1 MISSRYGALNRSGI
15 LNAISYGSSRMDGKL
30 GALIPTSFCRATRV
44 RKCLHLSRVSK
55 LLRIKLSHRIL
66 PDRMGDSTL
75 DKAESS
81 GKVHEPQLG
90 NSTGSLKQINKSLYE
105 FYAPEGKAEQE
116 VVFFHGLQ
124 PPTLQPS
131 DYREAYWQTWL
142 KSESTLLWPKA
153 WLPKQFP
160 NARVLTVS
168 YLFSAQK
175 GITQDGTD
183 LDLIADAL
191 VQDLILQ
198 GGIGQNPRCPLVLVG
213 HSLGGVVLKK
223 VILNATSKLGE
234 DIDGQDIQRLESFL
248 KNVRGVFY
256 FASPH
261 NGCRM
266 ADFKNMKDFLK
277 ELWEKTTN
285 EGANPC
291 NDQQVGG
298 IPVNEGTRTN
308 EVLNFLTALNEECPK
323 INDDFKAWRRLNRT
337 KTATIVESL
346 STHVMDNRLV
356 VTEGPARFDSDSLH
370 AATADHFGVCRLES
384 PTALP
389 YRILTNFIA
398 SWTGKHEW
406 R

>member
-1 MISSRYGALNRSGI
+1 
-15 LNAISYGSSRMDGKL
+15 
-30 GALIPTSFCRATRV
+30 
-44 RKCLHLSRVSK
+44 
-55 LLRIKLSHRIL
+55 
-66 PDRMGDSTL
+66 MGDSTL
-75 DKAESS
+75 DMLNSS
-81 GKVHEPQLG
+81 
-90 NSTGSLKQINKSLYE
+90 SLKQINESLYE
-105 FYAPEGKAEQE
+105 FYAPEGEAQAE

-142 KSESTLLWPKA
+142 RAKTAKSKSTLLWPKA
-153 WLPKQFP
+153 WLPEEFP

-168 YLFSAQK
+168 YLSSAQK

-183 LDLIADAL
+183 LDLIAEAL

-198 GGIGQNPRCPLVLVG
+198 GGIGQNPLVLVG

-223 VILNATSKLGE
+223 VILQATSKCGE
-234 DIDGQDIQRLESFL
+234 DIDGQDIQRLKSFL
-248 KNVRGVFY
+248 QNVRGDFY

-285 EGANPC
+285 KGANPC

-298 IPVNEGTRTN
+298 IPVKEETKTH

-323 INDDFKAWRRLNRT
+323 INDDFIAWRRRNGT
-337 KTATIVESL
+337 KTATIVETL

-370 AATADHFGVCRLES
+370 AATADHFGVCRLGS

-398 SWTGKHEW
+398 SWTGKHE
-406 R
+406 RSALRENINGVIVLTRMEVQYKVYGN